1 MSTKI
6 QWFIPCYFNTD
17 DASDNEICIDITEDI
32 KTAFSKNLAEKKV
45 DFSYNYNLQFF
56 KSEDFESVKIYIL
69 PRFMSGYVNK
79 NRLSEYIENNS
90 NKIFSYF
97 NVDSSFRN
105 WHYALGTV
113 RIESILKDK
122 YYLPSRNE
130 IKDFSFNGD
139 FVSDYHKFVSLNK
152 EILSIFLSSLHLTFP
167 TKSIM
172 GWNENPINDGVLHFN
187 SNKRHFFES
196 LKTNQCMH
204 HVLITKSRLNNLK
217 QNISGIAEIWDSNLW
232 SLKRYLIA
240 VKSNQIDMDNL
251 LDLLYALEG
260 LFDKNTSAD
269 FIKTFCLLRLGNDKT
284 EAHKIKSTLD
294 SAFKIRNEIA
304 HGAQHYRGYEK
315 IKLNGKEILSQD
327 LYWDLKF
334 IVSQILILEINK
346 LFKNKDLKNLNF
358 KIDDLFDMVYKK

>member
-1 MSTKI
+1 MSTKT

-17 DASDNEICIDITEDI
+17 DSSDNEICIDISSDI
-32 KTAFSKNLAEKKV
+32 KTAFSKNLVDKKV

-56 KSEDFESVKIYIL
+56 KPDSFLSVKIYIL
-69 PRFMSGYVNK
+69 PRFISGYVNE

-90 NKIFSYF
+90 NKIYSYF
-97 NVDSSFRN
+97 NVDSGFKN
-105 WHYALGTV
+105 WHYGLGTV
-113 RIESILKDK
+113 RIETVIKANH
-122 YYLPSRNE
+122 YLPGRNE
-130 IKDFSFNGD
+130 IKEFSYKSD

-152 EILSIFLSSLHLTFP
+152 EILSLFLASLHLTFP
-167 TKSIM
+167 TRSIM
-172 GWNENPINDGVLHFN
+172 GWNENPINDGILHF
-187 SNKRHFFES
+187 SSRQRHFFES

-204 HVLITKSRLNNLK
+204 HVLITKSRLNKLK
-217 QNISGIAEIWDSNLW
+217 QNLSGIAEVWDSNLW

-269 FIKTFCLLRLGNDKT
+269 FIKTFCSLKLGNDKT

-294 SAFKIRNEIA
+294 YAFKIRNEIA
-304 HGAQHYRGYEK
+304 HGAQHYKGHEK
-315 IKLNGKEILSQD
+315 IKINGKEVLSQE

-334 IVSQILILEINK
+334 IVSQILILSINK
-346 LFKNKDLKNLNF
+346 LLKNKDMKNLNF
-358 KIDDLFDMVYKK
+358 KIDDLFDVVYKK

>member
-1 MSTKI
+1 MSTII

-17 DASDNEICIDITEDI
+17 DGNNDEICIDITDDI
-32 KTAFSKNLAEKKV
+32 KTIFSKNLAEKKV
-45 DFSYNYNLQFF
+45 EFSYNYNLQFF
-56 KSEDFESVKIYIL
+56 KPNSFLSVKIYIL
-69 PRFMSGYVNK
+69 PRFTSGYANE
-79 NRLSEYIENNS
+79 NRLTEYIENNS
-90 NKIFSYF
+90 NKIYSYF
-97 NVDSSFRN
+97 KVDSGFKN

-113 RIESILKDK
+113 RIETVIKEN
-122 YYLPSRNE
+122 YHLPSRNE
-130 IKDFSFNGD
+130 IKEFNFKSD
-139 FVSDYHKFVSLNK
+139 FVGDYHKFVSLNK
-152 EILSIFLSSLHLTFP
+152 EILAIFLASLHLTFP

-172 GWNENPINDGVLHFN
+172 GWNDNPINDGILHFS
-187 SNKRHFFES
+187 SNQRHFFES
-196 LKTNQCMH
+196 LKTNQGMH
-204 HVLITKSRLNNLK
+204 HVLITKSRLNDLK
-217 QNISGIAEIWDSNLW
+217 QNLSGIADVWDSNLW

-269 FIKTFCLLRLGNDKT
+269 FIKTFCSLRLGNDKI

-315 IKLNGKEILSQD
+315 IKINGKEVLSQE

-334 IVSQILILEINK
+334 IVSQILILAIIK
-346 LFKNKDLKNLNF
+346 LLKNKDMKNLNF
-358 KIDDLFDMVYKK
+358 KIDDLFDIVYKK